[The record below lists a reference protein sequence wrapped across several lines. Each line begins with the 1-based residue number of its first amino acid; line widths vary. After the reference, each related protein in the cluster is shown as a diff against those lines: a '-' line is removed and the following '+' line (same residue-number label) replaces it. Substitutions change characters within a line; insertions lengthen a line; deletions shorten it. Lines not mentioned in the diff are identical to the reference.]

1 MGLQGYKVY
10 ALTVFQRTFGMFSC
24 TFSLSGVSLV
34 QRIEPI
40 PLWEGLCCH
49 FVSVWL

>member
-10 ALTVFQRTFGMFSC
+10 AVAAFQRTFGMFSC
-24 TFSLSGVSLV
+24 SFSLSGDSLV
-34 QRIEPI
+34 LRIEPI

-49 FVSVWL
+49 FVLV